1 LTVPDGTMCSG
12 TVDNLANIC
21 LVKISNLNRAGPFGG
36 VFAVQQ
42 VQRSEAG
49 NQYGRRAATTFTA

>member
-1 LTVPDGTMCSG
+1 MCSG